1 MKIGYMR
8 VSRGDRQDVA
18 LQEAALKKDGCKK
31 IFSDAASG
39 ARWDRPG
46 MKALLEHLR
55 PGVEVIVWKL
65 DRVSRSLGD
74 LVFFIDALR
83 QKEAGLRSL
92 TEPFDTTGPM
102 GRMVAQM
109 LGVIAEFERQ
119 LIIERTKAGLEAAR
133 AQGRIGGR
141 PPALNADQKA
151 KIIADIRAETMTQV
165 EAARLFRVSVSTIS
179 RLMASAKEPEA
190 AE

>member
-8 VSRGDRQDVA
+8 ISRGDKQDVS
-18 LQEAALKKDGCKK
+18 LQESALKKDGCQR
-31 IFSDAASG
+31 IFSDTASG

-55 PGVEVIVWKL
+55 EGDEVIVWKL

-74 LVFFIDALR
+74 LVFFIDGLR
-83 QKEAGLRSL
+83 QRSAGLRSL

-119 LIIERTKAGLEAAR
+119 LIIERTRAGLEVAR
-133 AQGRIGGR
+133 AQGRVGGR
-141 PPALNADQKA
+141 PRALRPDQRA
-151 KIIADIRAETMTQV
+151 KIVKDIQENTLTQV

-179 RLMASAKEPEA
+179 RLMASRPTSQR
-190 AE
+190 